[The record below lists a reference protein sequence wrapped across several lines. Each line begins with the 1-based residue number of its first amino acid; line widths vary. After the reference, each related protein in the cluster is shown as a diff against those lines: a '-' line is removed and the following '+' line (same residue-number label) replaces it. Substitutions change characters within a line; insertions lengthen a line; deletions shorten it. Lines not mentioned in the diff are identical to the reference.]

1 MKEPESIRKRAVQ
14 FYAELYRSEYKENEE
29 ISAKFYDCLPN
40 IAQDNVVKLD
50 GSLTEQELLNALKDM
65 KTGKAPGI
73 DGLSVEFYKA
83 FWGVMGKDLLDV

>member
-29 ISAKFYDCLPN
+29 ISAKFYDGLPN